1 MTNKTAALQVERVNV
16 SFGGLRALND
26 VYLEIAKNEVV
37 GLIGPNGAGKTTLF
51 NALCG
56 LVTPDSGEL
65 HLNGKKH
72 DFPKPFELVDLGIA
86 RTLQGVGLFGDL
98 TVLENVMI
106 GAQHLAQTGLI
117 SAALG
122 RNRKDEDQ
130 IRNKAR
136 VALERV
142 YAGGIAHRRADTLAY
157 PDTKR
162 VAIARALVSEP
173 KILMLDEPAGGLGAQ
188 DIEWMNSLI
197 KNLSVDMSV
206 LLIEHHMDVVMSVC
220 SRLYVLNFGEV
231 IASGDAETVRLCA
244 AIQQLWL
251 LILGQ
256 ETTMS
261 LNVSNL
267 TVHHGAICAV
277 NQVSLAVPTGKLAAV
292 IGANGAGKTTLLRA
306 LSGLNHPTHGS
317 IMWKGER
324 IVGMKPEALVRRGIS
339 HVSEGKSV
347 IPELTVRE
355 NLELGAI
362 WRRNAKESKESIDQV
377 VSIFPRLGER
387 LQQRADTLSG
397 GERQMLAIGRAIMSK
412 PQLLLLDE
420 PSLGLAPLVIEHIFQ
435 TIRDLTTS
443 MNLTVLL
450 VEQNAMGA
458 LKIADLGIVL
468 NLGKVVAIN
477 HAQAL
482 IDDPA
487 VRAAYLGY

>member
-1 MTNKTAALQVERVNV
+1 
-16 SFGGLRALND
+16 
-26 VYLEIAKNEVV
+26 
-37 GLIGPNGAGKTTLF
+37 
-51 NALCG
+51 
-56 LVTPDSGEL
+56 
-65 HLNGKKH
+65 
-72 DFPKPFELVDLGIA
+72 
-86 RTLQGVGLFGDL
+86 
-98 TVLENVMI
+98 
-106 GAQHLAQTGLI
+106 
-117 SAALG
+117 
-122 RNRKDEDQ
+122 
-130 IRNKAR
+130 
-136 VALERV
+136 
-142 YAGGIAHRRADTLAY
+142 
-157 PDTKR
+157 
-162 VAIARALVSEP
+162 
-173 KILMLDEPAGGLGAQ
+173 
-188 DIEWMNSLI
+188 
-197 KNLSVDMSV
+197 
-206 LLIEHHMDVVMSVC
+206 
-220 SRLYVLNFGEV
+220 
-231 IASGDAETVRLCA
+231 
-244 AIQQLWL
+244 
-251 LILGQ
+251 
-256 ETTMS
+256 MS

-277 NQVSLAVPTGKLAAV
+277 SQVSIAVPTGKLAAI
-292 IGANGAGKTTLLRA
+292 IGANGAGKTTLLRT
-306 LSGLNHPTHGS
+306 LSGLKTPTNGS
-317 IMWKGER
+317 IMWKGEK
-324 IVGMKPEALVRRGIS
+324 IAGIKPETLVRRGIS

-420 PSLGLAPLVIEHIFQ
+420 PSLGLAPLVIEQIFQ

-468 NLGKVVAIN
+468 NLRKVVAMN
-477 HAQAL
+477 HAQVL